1 MIALIAAIGFGVAAG
16 ALVGAIVTGD
26 PLYTITASIAFT
38 VATMVAVF
46 MVSR

>member
-26 PLYTITASIAFT
+26 PLYTITAT
-38 VATMVAVF
+38 VKARLAVI
-46 MVSR
+46 V